1 MTIDQLKPRRLR
13 AVLIYRQRFRALPLR
28 ARAAVSFMTLVTVI
42 GVFANLATR
51 YNPLL
56 TYTPVLA
63 PSGRYW
69 FGTDILGRDIFSRLI
84 LGTRDSLIIGFGSTV
99 LALVVAIVL
108 GSIAATSSKVIDE
121 GIMRACDVVM
131 TFPGI
136 ALASVLVTA
145 FGNGLVVLVC
155 TIAFLYLPILTRV
168 VRANV
173 MAQYSEDY
181 VRAETVIGAGK
192 LHILRRH
199 VAVNCAAPVLVVCT
213 LMVANAIVF
222 EASLSFI
229 GAGVQPPAPSWG
241 NILASGRNL
250 IIAGGWWATLF
261 PGILLLLTVLSLN
274 ILAEN
279 ISDFRSR
286 PRKSL
291 GEDDVAIV
299 ATAVERTIEVA
310 DVSLAL
316 VVAGQR
322 LAARARPMPSGAPL
336 LEVEDLT
343 VRFPALHAGKAVVD
357 SVSFDIKPGEVLGVA
372 GESGCGKTLLGLAI
386 IGLTPRSCEITGR
399 IRYRGTEVSAMGRAR
414 RSLLGHEIS
423 MVYQDALSS
432 LNPSMTIKAQLSQV
446 VRRGGTD
453 SPTDLLEMVGLD
465 ASRTLRSYPHEL
477 SGGQRQRVLIAM
489 SLSRRPKLLLADEP
503 TTALDVTVQGQV
515 MDLLLRLRAER
526 GFALMMVSHD
536 LALLADVSDRLL
548 IMYGGQL
555 VEMGPTHTLVG
566 SAAHHYTRGL
576 LGAVVSIDSTGSRF
590 AEIAGNVPSPA
601 DFVDGCRFSGRCPVA
616 SSICLS
622 TKPAR
627 AALGQ
632 SHEVA
637 CHHPVLMAGA
647 AAGSGPSKMNSEV
660 GL

>member
-1 MTIDQLKPRRLR
+1 MNIQLKRRRFQGARPL
-13 AVLIYRQRFRALPLR
+13 RQRFRSLPLR
-28 ARAAVSFMTLVTVI
+28 ARAAAGFMLFVTVI
-42 GVFANLATR
+42 GVFANVVTR

-56 TYTPVLA
+56 TYTPVLG
-63 PSGRYW
+63 PSRHYW

-99 LALVVAIVL
+99 LALIVAIVL
-108 GSIAATSSKVIDE
+108 GSIAATSSKMIDE
-121 GIMRACDVVM
+121 TIMRACDVVM

-145 FGNGLVVLVC
+145 FGNGLLVLVC

-192 LHILRRH
+192 WHILRRH
-199 VAVNCAAPVLVVCT
+199 VAVNCSAPILVVCT

-261 PGILLLLTVLSLN
+261 PGALLLLTVLSLN

-279 ISDFRSR
+279 ISDFRTTR
-286 PRKSL
+286 RETAI
-291 GEDDVAIV
+291 EDGVTNIASVVDR
-299 ATAVERTIEVA
+299 EYEPA

-322 LAARARPMPSGAPL
+322 LAARARPMPGGEPL

-357 SVSFDIKPGEVLGVA
+357 SVGFDIKPGEVLGVA

-386 IGLTPRSCEITGR
+386 MGLTPRSCEITGH
-399 IRYRGTEVSAMGRAR
+399 IRYRGADVSSMGRAR
-414 RSLLGHEIS
+414 RRLLGHEIS

-446 VRRGGTD
+446 VRRGGRD
-453 SPTDLLEMVGLD
+453 SPTELLEMVGLD
-465 ASRTLRSYPHEL
+465 ASRTLRSFPHEL

-489 SLSRRPKLLLADEP
+489 SLSRRPRLLLADEP
-503 TTALDVTVQGQV
+503 TTALDVTVQGQI

-555 VEMGPTHTLVG
+555 VEIGPTSTLVG

-576 LGAVVSIDSTGSRF
+576 LGAVVSIDSSGSRF

-601 DFVDGCRFSGRCPVA
+601 DFVDGCRFSGRCQAA
-616 SSICLS
+616 SSTCFS
-622 TKPAR
+622 TIPTR
-627 AALGQ
+627 AFLGD
-632 SHEVA
+632 SHEAA
-637 CHHPVLMAGA
+637 CHHPVLMAGVIA
-647 AAGSGPSKMNSEV
+647 SSEPSEMNSEV